1 MKMKLLLCILSVIP
15 LFCSAQTGS
24 EDSYFKKKYV
34 NIGFINGSLEQE
46 ECSELKSNYGAMFSV
61 GRTFYLH
68 KKTIGKMLKFGID
81 ATWFDLAYI
90 NYDVQHITHWE
101 TNNYQIHEAE
111 AGMQI
116 GPSLTLNPIKKMNL
130 HFYFRYAPSFSC
142 YYADDSFQGKYAT
155 YFVSGGTLSYSF
167 FGLGV
172 EWRHSANK
180 FDPLLNLDSTLEDVK
195 NLKTKT
201 NGIRTYITFKF

>member
-1 MKMKLLLCILSVIP
+1 M
-15 LFCSAQTGS
+15 
-24 EDSYFKKKYV
+24 
-34 NIGFINGSLEQE
+34 GFINGSLEQE
-46 ECSELKSNYGAMFSV
+46 GCSELKSNYGAMFSV
-61 GRTFYLH
+61 GKTFYLH

-81 ATWFDLAYI
+81 ATWFDLTYT
-90 NYDVQHITHWE
+90 NYKVQHITNWE
-101 TNNYQIHEAE
+101 TNNFQIHEAE

-130 HFYFRYAPSFSC
+130 HLYFRYAPSFSC

-172 EWRHSANK
+172 EWRHSTNK
-180 FDPLLNLDSTLEDVK
+180 FDPLLNLDSALENARK
-195 NLKTKT
+195 LRTKT
-201 NGIRTYITFKF
+201 NGIRGYITFKF